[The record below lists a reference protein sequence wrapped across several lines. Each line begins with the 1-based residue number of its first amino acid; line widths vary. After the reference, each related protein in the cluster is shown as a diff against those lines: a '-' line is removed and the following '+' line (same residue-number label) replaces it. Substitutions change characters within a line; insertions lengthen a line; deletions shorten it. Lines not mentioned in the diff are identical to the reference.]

1 MDTTPGYIY
10 MTDKVAKGIIFGI
23 KSQIIEDNTQFEFYI
38 FELQVEV
45 DRLQADLDEARIQS
59 LFDSIPRFT

>member
-1 MDTTPGYIY
+1 
-10 MTDKVAKGIIFGI
+10 MTDTVAKAIMFGN

-45 DRLQADLDEARIQS
+45 DRLQADLDEVRIQS
-59 LFDSIPRFT
+59 LFDSIPCLTEEGR